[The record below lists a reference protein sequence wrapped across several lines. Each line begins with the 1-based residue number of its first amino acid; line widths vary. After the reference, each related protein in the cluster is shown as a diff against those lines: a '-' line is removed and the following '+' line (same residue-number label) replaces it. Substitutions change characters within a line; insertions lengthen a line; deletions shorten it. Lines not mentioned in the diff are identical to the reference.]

1 MLPQRSSEVLRF
13 LLAGGTN
20 TALAWLVYL
29 LLLIWFRY
37 ETAYVA
43 AYVLSIGTS
52 YLLSARFVFR
62 QRMQWRAAL
71 LFPLVYAVQLAI
83 GFVLLRLLVEQ
94 LRVPQAF
101 APLLVVILTLPLTF
115 LLSRR
120 IMVARKAHTMGGKGS

>member
-1 MLPQRSSEVLRF
+1 MLPQRSREVLRF
-13 LLAGGTN
+13 LLAGGIN

-29 LLLIWFRY
+29 LLLMWFRY
-37 ETAYVA
+37 ETAYVV

-62 QRMQWRAAL
+62 QRMQWRAAA
-71 LFPLVYAVQLAI
+71 LFPLVYVVQLAI

-94 LRVPQAF
+94 LRVAQAF
-101 APLLVVILTLPLTF
+101 APLLVVLLTLPLTF

-120 IMVARKAHTMGGKGS
+120 IVVTRDGSSNDHTGG